1 MMKNKIFHLSFAR
14 IGGAGKVGF
23 ELAKE
28 MKSIGYDANLIY
40 LQNEK
45 SLKDFIRYVNVFLL
59 SIIDNFIIKKKHKLP
74 FFSILRSYTHAKG
87 LERIWEKDSL
97 LHLHWIPGLAN
108 LNKILKQKNDSIK
121 VVVTLHDMWFFTGGC
136 HFSNGCTQYTSGCK
150 KCPMV
155 HSIFRP
161 LVASQYSKK
170 KNFFSVYN
178 TSKITSPSNNLLA
191 KASSSQIF
199 KSNIQHIS
207 NPVSNDIIFPGSK
220 ISARKTINLD
230 TDAFVVGFVAADIED
245 PRKNFK
251 DALGAFK
258 NLVATFPT
266 ANVKFIVVGDG
277 DNKKLPGSPQIHNIP
292 RLKDPTL
299 LAPYFAAFDVL
310 LLTSNDENS
319 PLVVIDALMNN
330 CFVIASNHG
339 GTKELIDSN
348 QNGYVYTD
356 FKHLSNLLI
365 ETYESKRYKSVE
377 FQHKVRHSANYIA
390 NKYLKLYESF
400 E

>member
-1 MMKNKIFHLSFAR
+1 MKSKIFHLAFAR

-23 ELAKE
+23 ELVRE

-45 SLKDFIRYVNVFLL
+45 SLKDVIRYLNVFLL
-59 SIIDNFIIKKKHKLP
+59 SIIDNIIIKKNRKLP
-74 FFSILRSYTHAKG
+74 FFSIFRSYVHAKG
-87 LERIWEKDSL
+87 LERRLEKDSL
-97 LHLHWIPGLAN
+97 IHMHWIPGLAN
-108 LNKILKQKNDSIK
+108 LNKILKRKNDNIK
-121 VVVTLHDMWFFTGGC
+121 VVITLHDMWFFTGGC
-136 HFSNGCTQYTSGCK
+136 HFSNGCIQYESGCK

-178 TSKITSPSNNLLA
+178 TSKITSPSHNLLA
-191 KASSSQIF
+191 KASNSQIF

-230 TDAFVVGFVAADIED
+230 TETFVVGFVAADIED

-251 DALGAFK
+251 DALEAFK
-258 NLVATFPT
+258 NLVATIPT
-266 ANVKFIVVGDG
+266 ADVKFIVVGDG
-277 DNKKLPGSPQIHNIP
+277 YNKNLRESPQIRNVP
-292 RLKDPTL
+292 RLKDPAL

-319 PLVVIDALMNN
+319 PLVVIEALMNN

-339 GTKELIDSN
+339 GTKELIDTN

-356 FKHLSNLLI
+356 FNHLSNVLI
-365 ETYESKRYKSVE
+365 ETYESKRYKSLE
-377 FQHKVRHSANYIA
+377 FQHKDRHSANYIA
-390 NKYLKLYESF
+390 NKYLKLYDSF